1 MENSLNQ
8 LIKKRRSIR
17 IFKNTNIS
25 IEKVKKCI
33 YNATL
38 APNSSNL
45 QLWEFYHIKDKNK
58 LKKISVACL
67 NQNAAKT
74 ASQIVVVV
82 VRGDLWKE
90 RAKENIKF
98 LKNEFNKNHITEK
111 NFKKG
116 NIYYSKLIP
125 FLYSDFLGLLS
136 LFKNIIA
143 QITGIFK
150 PIYRQ
155 VKHTDKR
162 IIAHKSAALAAQNF
176 MLSMTSVGYD
186 TCPMEGSDTLRV
198 KQILKLPKKAEIN
211 MIIGCGI
218 MDEKGVYGKRFR
230 IPFEDVYNYI

>member
-1 MENSLNQ
+1 M
-8 LIKKRRSIR
+8 
-17 IFKNTNIS
+17 
-25 IEKVKKCI
+25 
-33 YNATL
+33 
-38 APNSSNL
+38 
-45 QLWEFYHIKDKNK
+45 
-58 LKKISVACL
+58 
-67 NQNAAKT
+67 
-74 ASQIVVVV
+74 
-82 VRGDLWKE
+82 RGDLWKE